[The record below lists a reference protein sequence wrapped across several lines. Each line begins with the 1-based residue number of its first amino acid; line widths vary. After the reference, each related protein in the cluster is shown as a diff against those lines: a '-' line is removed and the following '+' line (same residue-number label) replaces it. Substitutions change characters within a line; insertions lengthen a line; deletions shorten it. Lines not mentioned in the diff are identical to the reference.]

1 MAIEMRYR
9 SGRYLVEGPRGRGG
23 ARPAP
28 LRLAPASPVPQMDW
42 EDAVRRITRIRVA
55 QTALLATVAA
65 LTVAGPVGVASL
77 HWSHALPVIATVG
90 AALGVA
96 LSSWTVLDRSMRR
109 LVAALAQSARV
120 LAGLAAT
127 DPLTELPNHRA
138 FHERLQREAADA
150 AASSKPLS
158 LVLLDLD
165 RFKQINDTLGH
176 PVGDEVAR
184 EAARRLRACAREG
197 EMVARLGGDEF
208 AWIVPGDG
216 MDAWQAAERAR
227 VAIGSGRVGGTG
239 LRITVS
245 AGVCELAQ
253 AASTVELV
261 RLADGALYWAKAHGR
276 DRCVRYSPDVVEELS
291 ADDRAVRLE
300 HQQAMNAVLALARA
314 VDAKDPYTME
324 HSERVADMAV
334 RLALELDWSPERTR
348 LLREAAVLHD
358 VGKIG
363 VPDAV
368 LSTPAPLSEEELAM
382 VREHPVRGAEIVAE
396 ALTREQVAW
405 VRGHHERFDGGGY
418 PDGLAGSAV
427 PDGAAILALA
437 DAWDAMT
444 SDRPYRAGLGAGR
457 ALEICRE
464 ESGAQFAPEVVAALL
479 ALWESGGVPAT
490 GARPE
495 QPLGA
500 TRMQYRGVAAS
511 AVSLRRERPSMP
523 GTGLVYRGRT
533 VPEDPPAPR

>member
-9 SGRYLVEGPRGRGG
+9 SDRYVVEGPRGRAG

-28 LRLAPASPVPQMDW
+28 LRLLPASPIPQMDW
-42 EDAVRRITRIRVA
+42 EDAVRRIGRIRAA
-55 QTALLATVAA
+55 QTALLAFVGA
-65 LTVAGPVGVASL
+65 LTMAGPVGVASL
-77 HWSHALPVIATVG
+77 HWSYALSVVATVSAG
-90 AALGVA
+90 LGLA
-96 LSSWTVLDRSMRR
+96 LSSWTILDRSMRR

-138 FHERLQREAADA
+138 FHERLQLEAAVA
-150 AASSKPLS
+150 TRTGRPLS

-165 RFKQINDTLGH
+165 DFKQINDTHGH
-176 PVGDEVAR
+176 PVGDEVVR
-184 EAARRLRACAREG
+184 EAARRLSACARDG

-208 AWIVPGDG
+208 AWILPGDG
-216 MDAWQAAERAR
+216 MDAWRAAERAR
-227 VAIGSGRVGGTG
+227 VAVESGQVGPG

-253 AASTVELV
+253 AGSTVQLV
-261 RLADGALYWAKAHGR
+261 RFADGALYWAKAHGR

-291 ADDRAVRLE
+291 AGDRAVRLE
-300 HQQAMNAVLALARA
+300 HQQAMNAILALARA

-334 RLALELDWSPERTR
+334 RLALELGWSAERTR

-368 LSTPAPLSEEELAM
+368 LAKPAPLTDEEFAL

-396 ALTREQVAW
+396 ALTDEQAGW
-405 VRGHHERFDGGGY
+405 VRGHHERFDGAGY
-418 PDGLAGSAV
+418 PDRLAGGSV

-444 SDRPYRAGLGAGR
+444 SDRPYRSGLAPAR
-457 ALEICRE
+457 ALEICRH

-479 ALWESGGVPAT
+479 AMWEAGAVPSAS
-490 GARPE
+490 AEPQ
-495 QPLGA
+495 QPLGSP
-500 TRMQYRGVAAS
+500 RMQYRGVAAS
-511 AVSLRRERPSMP
+511 SVSLRRERQSVP
-523 GTGLVYRGRT
+523 GAGLVYRGRT
-533 VPEDPPAPR
+533 VPEDPPAPE